1 MYMATGEAMATG
13 QVRKKNHPSPPARG
27 GGERSEPEPRAGS
40 APGPEVDAAPRR
52 RRHTAEYKARILRE
66 ADACAPGSLGALLR
80 REGLYSSQLAAWRKQ
95 REAGLSQKRGRK
107 AADGRLASENA
118 RMAREVAR
126 LSERLRKAELIIDVQ
141 KKLCIALGLEPHPG
155 LEAE

>member
-1 MYMATGEAMATG
+1 MAKG
-13 QVRKKNHPSPPARG
+13 QGRKKEHAPTPARG
-27 GGERSEPEPRAGS
+27 GGERSETEPLAGGGPPPQP
-40 APGPEVDAAPRR
+40 APDPEVDARPRR

-80 REGLYSSQLAAWRKQ
+80 REGLYSSQLAAWRRRQ
-95 REAGLSQKRGRK
+95 AAGLSQRRGRRP
-107 AADGRLASENA
+107 ADGRLASENA
-118 RMAREVAR
+118 RQAREIQR
-126 LSERLRKAELIIDVQ
+126 LAERLRKAELIIDVQ

>member
-1 MYMATGEAMATG
+1 VKLWRQAKSG
-13 QVRKKNHPSPPARG
+13 K
-27 GGERSEPEPRAGS
+27 RSIPLPLREPEPRAGG
-40 APGPEVDAAPRR
+40 APGPEVDARPRR
-52 RRHTAEYKARILRE
+52 RRHTAEYKARMLRE

-80 REGLYSSQLAAWRKQ
+80 REGLYSSQLAARRKQ
-95 REAGLSQKRGRK
+95 QQAGLSQRRGRK
-107 AADGRLASENA
+107 AANGRLASENA